1 MKKQLMLCKKD
12 GLMENQSP
20 DGNMAH
26 LDFRQAISSPGD
38 HVHAVVEP
46 APTDSAAEEAAS
58 RKQKRTLA
66 TRLPRLQQSDRTT
79 FLFATLIFVGGLFCA
94 FFFFN
99 GAEILRAAAAWSR
112 EFLYPRPAALMA
124 NDRIDNAK
132 ARLGSE
138 SPASSVRSQDSN
150 AKDGNKT
157 APFSRSL
164 GSLYSGPFGDPSG
177 PNGPALNPSSPL
189 GDLNVPPPGGDAL
202 LQSLNQAAENI
213 ARATSL
219 FANSTATV
227 VKRTVVQTPSKATS
241 QLKSVRQNAPNIVSR
256 TSAQAEAQNARQAAN
271 VVNRTQTRATN
282 SAFNLHNNLGQGLG
296 GLGGGVGGLGG
307 DAASSLGGAAGGAA
321 GGALGG
327 IGGSI
332 GIGGL

>member
-1 MKKQLMLCKKD
+1 MFAKRTSLMD
-12 GLMENQSP
+12 NQP
-20 DGNMAH
+20 LDDNMAH
-26 LDFRQAISSPGD
+26 LDFRQAFSSPGD

-79 FLFATLIFVGGLFCA
+79 FLFATLIFVGGLFCTL
-94 FFFFN
+94 FFFN

-112 EFLYPRPAALMA
+112 EFLYPRPPALMA
-124 NDRIDNAK
+124 DAGIDNAR
-132 ARLGSE
+132 AQVGSE
-138 SPASSVRSQDSN
+138 SPVSSVRSQDSK

-157 APFSRSL
+157 APFGRAL
-164 GSLYSGPFGDPSG
+164 GSLYSGPLGDPSG
-177 PNGPALNPSSPL
+177 ASAPALGPSSPFS
-189 GDLNVPPPGGDAL
+189 DLNVPPPGGDAL

-227 VKRTVVQTPSKATS
+227 VKRTVVQTPSKANA
-241 QLKSVRQNAPNIVSR
+241 QLKSVGQNAPNIVSR
-256 TSAQAEAQNARQAAN
+256 TSAQANAQNAKQAAN
-271 VVNRTQTRATN
+271 IVNRTQTRATN
-282 SAFNLHNNLGQGLG
+282 SAFDLHKNLGQGLG
-296 GLGGGVGGLGG
+296 GLGGVGGMG
-307 DAASSLGGAAGGAA
+307 DAASSLGGAAGGAMGTA
-321 GGALGG
+321 GG
-327 IGGSI
+327 I